1 MTSDTFNKEGFL
13 LARGLTR
20 GYWVAES
27 MLVRAPDY
35 GLGLQKG
42 PAKTPVPFLQSGEW
56 GLEEAAA
63 SRHGQLW
70 AWRGMRQAQ
79 ITRPTHERVQTS
91 YFIA

>member
-42 PAKTPVPFLQSGEW
+42 PAKAPVPFLQSGEW
-56 GLEEAAA
+56 GLEEAV
-63 SRHGQLW
+63 GVGGCG
-70 AWRGMRQAQ
+70 RGGECARRQ
-79 ITRPTHERVQTS
+79 
-91 YFIA
+91 